1 MAKYTELYSEYLA
14 SGGAVPTAAFAEV
27 SDDFEDLF
35 TAYYCDREIGVETE
49 ELFAI
54 KLNLRAAMV
63 CPLYKARIAAYDGVL
78 GKVGAASKVR
88 TFNAGAQSGDVTVL
102 PINSVSAQPNSK
114 TSTAAYTNTETI
126 EGETTDEALRLEEF
140 YRKKVHDV
148 KLQCLQEFENLFMR
162 VY

>member
-102 PINSVSAQPNSK
+102 PINSISAQPNSK

-126 EGETTDEALRLEEF
+126 EGETPDEALRLEEF

>member
-27 SDDFEDLF
+27 SDDFEDMF

-54 KLNLRAAMV
+54 KLNLRASMV

>member
-102 PINSVSAQPNSK
+102 PINSISAQPNSK
-114 TSTAAYTNTETI
+114 TSTAAYTNTETV
-126 EGETTDEALRLEEF
+126 EGETPDEALKLEEF

>member
-14 SGGAVPTAAFAEV
+14 SGGAVPSAAFAEV

-54 KLNLRAAMV
+54 KLNMRAAMV

-78 GKVGAASKVR
+78 GKVGAASKIR

-102 PINSVSAQPNSK
+102 PINSISAQPNSK
-114 TSTAAYTNTETI
+114 TSTAAYVNTEKV
-126 EGETTDEALRLEEF
+126 EGVTPDEALRLEEF
-140 YRKKVHDV
+140 YRQKVHDV
-148 KLQCLQEFENLFMR
+148 KLQCLHEFENLFMR

>member
-54 KLNLRAAMV
+54 KLNLRASMV

-102 PINSVSAQPNSK
+102 PINSISAQPNSK
-114 TSTAAYTNTETI
+114 TSTAAYTNTETV

-148 KLQCLQEFENLFMR
+148 KLQCLKEFENLFMR

>member
-148 KLQCLQEFENLFMR
+148 KLQCLKEFENLFMR

>member
-102 PINSVSAQPNSK
+102 PINSISAQPNSK

-148 KLQCLQEFENLFMR
+148 KLQCLKEFENLFMR

>member
-54 KLNLRAAMV
+54 KLNLRASMV

-114 TSTAAYTNTETI
+114 TSTAAYTNTETV

-148 KLQCLQEFENLFMR
+148 KLQCLKEFENLFMR

>member
-14 SGGAVPTAAFAEV
+14 SGGAVPSAAFAEV

-102 PINSVSAQPNSK
+102 PINSISAQPNSK
-114 TSTAAYTNTETI
+114 TSTAAYTNTETV
-126 EGETTDEALRLEEF
+126 EGETPDEALRLEEF

>member
-54 KLNLRAAMV
+54 KLNLRASMV

-102 PINSVSAQPNSK
+102 PINSLSAQPNSK

-148 KLQCLQEFENLFMR
+148 KLQCLREFENLFMR

>member
-54 KLNLRAAMV
+54 KLNLRASMV

-102 PINSVSAQPNSK
+102 PINSISAQPNSK

-126 EGETTDEALRLEEF
+126 QGETTDEALRLEEF

-148 KLQCLQEFENLFMR
+148 KLQCLKEFENLFMR

>member
-102 PINSVSAQPNSK
+102 PINSLSAQPNSK

-148 KLQCLQEFENLFMR
+148 KLQCLREFENLFMR

>member
-1 MAKYTELYSEYLA
+1 MAKYTELYSEYLE
-14 SGGAVPTAAFAEV
+14 SGGTVPTAAFAEV

-54 KLNLRAAMV
+54 KLNMRAAMV
-63 CPLYKARIAAYDGVL
+63 CPLYKARIAAYNAVL
-78 GKVGAASKVR
+78 GKVGAASKIR

-114 TSTAAYTNTETI
+114 TSTAAYVNTEKV

-148 KLQCLQEFENLFMR
+148 KLQCLKEFENLFMR

>member
-14 SGGAVPTAAFAEV
+14 SGGAVPSAAFAEV

>member
-14 SGGAVPTAAFAEV
+14 SGGAAPSAAFAEV

-54 KLNLRAAMV
+54 KLALRASMV

-88 TFNAGAQSGDVTVL
+88 TFNAGEQSGDVTVL
-102 PINSVSAQPNSK
+102 PINSISAQPNSK
-114 TSTAAYTNTETI
+114 TSTAAYTNTETVT
-126 EGETTDEALRLEEF
+126 GETTDEALRLEEF

-148 KLQCLQEFENLFMR
+148 KLQCLKEFENLFMR

>member
-14 SGGAVPTAAFAEV
+14 SGGTVPTAAFAEV

-126 EGETTDEALRLEEF
+126 EGETPDEALRLEEF

>member
-14 SGGAVPTAAFAEV
+14 SGGAVPSAAFAEV

-54 KLNLRAAMV
+54 KLNLRASMV
-63 CPLYKARIAAYDGVL
+63 CPLYKARITAYDGVL

-102 PINSVSAQPNSK
+102 PINSISAQPNSK

-148 KLQCLQEFENLFMR
+148 KLQCLKEFENLFMR

>member
-88 TFNAGAQSGDVTVL
+88 TFNAGEQSGDVTVL
-102 PINSVSAQPNSK
+102 PINSISAQPNSK

-126 EGETTDEALRLEEF
+126 VGETTDEALRLEEF

-148 KLQCLQEFENLFMR
+148 KLQCLKEFENLFMR

>member
-14 SGGAVPTAAFAEV
+14 SGGAVPSAAFAEV

-63 CPLYKARIAAYDGVL
+63 CPLYKARIAAYVGVL
-78 GKVGAASKVR
+78 AKVGAASKIR

-114 TSTAAYTNTETI
+114 TSTAAYTNTETV
-126 EGETTDEALRLEEF
+126 EGVTPDEALRLEEF

>member
-54 KLNLRAAMV
+54 KLNMRAAMV
-63 CPLYKARIAAYDGVL
+63 CPLYKARIAAYGAVL
-78 GKVGAASKVR
+78 GKVGAASKIR

-114 TSTAAYTNTETI
+114 TSTAAYVNTEKV

-148 KLQCLQEFENLFMR
+148 KLQCLKEFENLFMR

>member
-88 TFNAGAQSGDVTVL
+88 TFNAGAQSRDVTVL

-114 TSTAAYTNTETI
+114 TSTAAYTNTETV
-126 EGETTDEALRLEEF
+126 EGETPDEALRLEEF
-140 YRKKVHDV
+140 DRKKVHDV

>member
-102 PINSVSAQPNSK
+102 PINSISAQPNSK

>member
-27 SDDFEDLF
+27 SDDFEELF

-54 KLNLRAAMV
+54 KLNMRAAMV

-78 GKVGAASKVR
+78 DKVGAASKIR

-102 PINSVSAQPNSK
+102 PINSISAQPNSK
-114 TSTAAYTNTETI
+114 TSTAAYVNTEKV
-126 EGETTDEALRLEEF
+126 EGVTPDEALRLEEF
-140 YRKKVHDV
+140 YRQKVHDV

>member
-54 KLNLRAAMV
+54 KLNLRASMV

-102 PINSVSAQPNSK
+102 PINSISAQPNSK

-148 KLQCLQEFENLFMR
+148 KLQCLKEFENLFMR

>member
-54 KLNLRAAMV
+54 KLNMRAAMV

-114 TSTAAYTNTETI
+114 TSTAAYVNTEKV
-126 EGETTDEALRLEEF
+126 EGVTPDEALRLEEF

>member
-88 TFNAGAQSGDVTVL
+88 TFNAGEQSGDVTVL
-102 PINSVSAQPNSK
+102 PINSISAQPNSK

-148 KLQCLQEFENLFMR
+148 KLQCLKEFENLFMR

>member
-27 SDDFEDLF
+27 SVDFEDLF

-54 KLNLRAAMV
+54 KLNMRAAMV
-63 CPLYKARIAAYDGVL
+63 CPLYKARIAAYNAVL
-78 GKVGAASKVR
+78 GKVGAASKIR

-114 TSTAAYTNTETI
+114 TSTAAYVNTEKV

-148 KLQCLQEFENLFMR
+148 KLQCLKEFENLFMR

>member
-14 SGGAVPTAAFAEV
+14 RGGTVPTAAFAEV

-54 KLNLRAAMV
+54 KLNLRAALF

-102 PINSVSAQPNSK
+102 PINSLSAQPNSK
-114 TSTAAYTNTETI
+114 TSTAAYTNTETV
-126 EGETTDEALRLEEF
+126 EGETPDEALRLEEF

>member
-14 SGGAVPTAAFAEV
+14 SGGAVPSANFAEV
-27 SDDFEDLF
+27 SADFEDMF

-88 TFNAGAQSGDVTVL
+88 TFNAGEQSGDVTVL
-102 PINSVSAQPNSK
+102 PINSISAQPNSK

-126 EGETTDEALRLEEF
+126 VGETTDEALRLEEF
-140 YRKKVHDV
+140 CRKKVHDV
-148 KLQCLQEFENLFMR
+148 KLQCLKEFENLFMR

>member
-88 TFNAGAQSGDVTVL
+88 TFNAGEQSGDVTVL

-126 EGETTDEALRLEEF
+126 EGVTPDEALRLEEF